1 MARVI
6 RSVVFV
12 QKVLLV
18 VCSLLI
24 AVTFGVVVVLRYG
37 FEMNLFAYEEWM
49 LAAAFTLY
57 FIGSAQGSHDNTHIK
72 ADLLKEW
79 IRSEAAKRWVD
90 LVIFALEV
98 AIGAVLTYWAYLMV
112 ADDLSRYPNLPATPV
127 YSIPLA
133 VPRGVI
139 LLGFAL
145 MTLYSAMH
153 IVRVLARPTGA
164 AAERNEARGDAP

>member
-18 VCSLLI
+18 FCSLLI
-24 AVTFGVVVVLRYG
+24 AFTFGIVVALRYG
-37 FEMNLFAYEEWM
+37 FVMNLFAYEEWM
-49 LAAAFTLY
+49 MVAAFILY

-79 IRSEAAKRWVD
+79 IKSDAAKRWVD
-90 LVIFALEV
+90 FVVIGLEV
-98 AIGAVLTYWAYLMV
+98 IIGAVLSYWGWLMV
-112 ADDLSRYPNLPATPV
+112 ADDLARYPELPATPV
-127 YSIPLA
+127 YGIPLL

-139 LLGFAL
+139 FIGFML
-145 MTLYSAMH
+145 MTAYAAMH
-153 IVRVLARPTGA
+153 FVRLFARPP
-164 AAERNEARGDAP
+164 EAVSGSDEAQGDAP